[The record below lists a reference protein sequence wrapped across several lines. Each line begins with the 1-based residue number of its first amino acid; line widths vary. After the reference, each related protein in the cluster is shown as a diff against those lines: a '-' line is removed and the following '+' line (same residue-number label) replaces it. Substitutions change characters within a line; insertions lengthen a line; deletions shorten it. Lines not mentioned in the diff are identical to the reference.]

1 MKLGLDDSYII
12 ADDIGLTSNSIAELH
27 IGDIIANSE
36 GEFLYYQG
44 NDVFLYVSNISGSY
58 LINPYGPWHPLSSS
72 KKIDTRTPI
81 EKIKQWLSSIS

>member
-1 MKLGLDDSYII
+1 MKLGLDDVYIKSE
-12 ADDIGLTSNSIAELH
+12 DLGLTS
-27 IGDIIANSE
+27 DIINQLHVLDIISNPE

-44 NDVFLYVSNISGSY
+44 DNKFYYMSFKKSGY
-58 LINPYGPWHPLSSS
+58 LKNPDGPWYPLSSS